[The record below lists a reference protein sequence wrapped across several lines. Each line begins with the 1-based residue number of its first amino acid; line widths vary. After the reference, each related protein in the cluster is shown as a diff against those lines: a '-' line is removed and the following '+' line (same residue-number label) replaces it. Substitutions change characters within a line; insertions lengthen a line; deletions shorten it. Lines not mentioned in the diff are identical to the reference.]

1 MNEGGNLSFKF
12 KSNMKNS
19 ILAIIIICF
28 LSAFALQGCDRPA
41 QETES
46 ERDAVVE
53 TESNLDRTD
62 DDRPVTVEDFRT
74 DAEIQIAENNRMIEQ
89 HRERIQTEDLEN
101 REEQEERLDELEQR
115 NQDMERRLHEYEATG
130 DDDWEEYQN
139 DFNSNMEDLRNSLRD
154 FFNR

>member
-1 MNEGGNLSFKF
+1 MNEGGNLLFKF

>member
-1 MNEGGNLSFKF
+1 
-12 KSNMKNS
+12 MKNS
-19 ILAIIIICF
+19 ILATLIICF
-28 LSAFALQGCDRPA
+28 LAAFTLQGCDRPA
-41 QETES
+41 QETDS
-46 ERDAVVE
+46 ERDAAVE

-62 DDRPVTVEDFRT
+62 DDRPVTVEDFST

-130 DDDWEEYQN
+130 DDDWEEFQD
-139 DFNSNMEDLRNSLRD
+139 DFNSNMDDLRNSLRD